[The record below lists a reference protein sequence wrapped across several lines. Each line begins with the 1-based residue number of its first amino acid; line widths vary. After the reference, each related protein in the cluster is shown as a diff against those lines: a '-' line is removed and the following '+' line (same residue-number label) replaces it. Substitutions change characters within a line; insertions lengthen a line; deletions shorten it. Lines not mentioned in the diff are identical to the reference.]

1 MGWQSVPGVAL
12 IIACLTAGGLIR
24 EGAAHV
30 YYGKPPPAN
39 LTPFQKQLL
48 HRDVQLAEE
57 EARRQQQQ
65 QQQQQQHA

>member
-1 MGWQSVPGVAL
+1 MPGVAL

-39 LTPFQKQLL
+39 LTPFQKTLL
-48 HRDVQLAEE
+48 HRDLQLAEE
-57 EARRQQQQ
+57 AAARKAAEEARSS
-65 QQQQQQHA
+65 A